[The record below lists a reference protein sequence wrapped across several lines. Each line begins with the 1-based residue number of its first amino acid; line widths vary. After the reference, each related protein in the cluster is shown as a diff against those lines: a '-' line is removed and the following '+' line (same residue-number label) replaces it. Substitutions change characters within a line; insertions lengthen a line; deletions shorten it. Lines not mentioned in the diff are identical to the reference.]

1 MVVVLLLVLLLLIED
16 AHGASTAA
24 PKIVELGGRR
34 CCPRS
39 LGGCMGASWGLLGAS
54 GGLVCLLE
62 ASWQA
67 LGRLLGGSWRLPRS
81 IMDQR
86 PEEFNFLADFLKK

>member
-1 MVVVLLLVLLLLIED
+1 MIMILIIITTVIMILINIED

-67 LGRLLGGSWRLPRS
+67 LGRLLGGSWRFPRS

-86 PEEFNFLADFLKK
+86 SE

>member
-1 MVVVLLLVLLLLIED
+1 MLLCSTATCYYYIED

-24 PKIVELGGRR
+24 PKILELGGMR
-34 CCPRS
+34 CCSRF
-39 LGGCMGASWGLLGAS
+39 LGGYTGASWGLLGAS
-54 GGLVCLLE
+54 GGLVRLLG

-86 PEEFNFLADFLKK
+86 LE

>member
-1 MVVVLLLVLLLLIED
+1 
-16 AHGASTAA
+16 
-24 PKIVELGGRR
+24 
-34 CCPRS
+34 
-39 LGGCMGASWGLLGAS
+39 MGASWGLLGAS

-86 PEEFNFLADFLKK
+86 PEELQFLADFCKNNEILGVHLGDV